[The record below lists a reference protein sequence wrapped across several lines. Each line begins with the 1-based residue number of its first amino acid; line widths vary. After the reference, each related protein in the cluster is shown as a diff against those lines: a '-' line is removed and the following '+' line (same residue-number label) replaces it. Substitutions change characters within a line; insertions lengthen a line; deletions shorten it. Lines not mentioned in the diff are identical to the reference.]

1 MEITTDDSPIRQRCM
16 TTGCDNVRWEH
27 SSYCRGHVEIARSAA
42 KDKRK
47 ARRKL
52 PDGGL
57 KDMLTYNDN
66 LEVGYDD

>member
-1 MEITTDDSPIRQRCM
+1 MA
-16 TTGCDNVRWEH
+16 
-27 SSYCRGHVEIARSAA
+27 RGAA

-57 KDMLTYNDN
+57 KDMLTYKEDMA
-66 LEVGYDD
+66 

>member
-1 MEITTDDSPIRQRCM
+1 M
-16 TTGCDNVRWEH
+16 
-27 SSYCRGHVEIARSAA
+27 ARSAA